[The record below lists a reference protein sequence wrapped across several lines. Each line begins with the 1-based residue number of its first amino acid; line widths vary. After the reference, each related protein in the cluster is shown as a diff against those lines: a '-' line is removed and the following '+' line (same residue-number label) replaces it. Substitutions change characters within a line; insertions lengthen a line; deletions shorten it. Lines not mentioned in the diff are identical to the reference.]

1 MHGCPRKTIKPK
13 LPSGQQDI
21 VRKEASAFYS
31 SGKCLM
37 TYLRS
42 SGRPGAFLPE
52 EGGVPPGFFEEPK
65 ASAWRGTSAD
75 SRDGTAS
82 HAFPAGEMEPCSPRD
97 GARGYACRDGARAQA
112 CAPRDAGP
120 EARDALHAAR
130 ARDDSPRRPWNRAA
144 AECIRPEEKDNPWRQ
159 AELS

>member
-13 LPSGQQDI
+13 LPAGQQDI

-52 EGGVPPGFFEEPK
+52 EGGVPPGFFEGAEGLCMAGDFGGFP
-65 ASAWRGTSAD
+65 G
-75 SRDGTAS
+75 RDGVTCFS
-82 HAFPAGEMEPCSPRD
+82 GRGD
-97 GARGYACRDGARAQA
+97 GALFTPGRGAGLFASGRGAGAGLRASGRGAGGAGRTSCRTGAGR
-112 CAPRDAGP
+112 
-120 EARDALHAAR
+120 
-130 ARDDSPRRPWNRAA
+130 
-144 AECIRPEEKDNPWRQ
+144 
-159 AELS
+159 